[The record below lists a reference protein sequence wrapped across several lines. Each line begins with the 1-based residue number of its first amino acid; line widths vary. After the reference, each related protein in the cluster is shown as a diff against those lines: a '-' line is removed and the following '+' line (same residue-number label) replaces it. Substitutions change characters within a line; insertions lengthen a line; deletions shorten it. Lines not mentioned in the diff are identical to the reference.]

1 MNLAEQV
8 QEKLLEMEG
17 ILASNTPGLPNLL
30 RTVHTLLKKD
40 PEVVTLLSE
49 AECNTLVEGLKEHTK
64 IELATKAMKS
74 KPKKSLK
81 STGLDDL

>member
-8 QEKLLEMEG
+8 QEKLIEMEEVVKT
-17 ILASNTPGLPNLL
+17 NTPGLPTLL

-49 AECNTLVEGLKEHTK
+49 SDCNILVEGLKEHTK

-81 STGLDDL
+81 STGLEDL

>member
-8 QEKLLEMEG
+8 QEKLIEMEEV
-17 ILASNTPGLPNLL
+17 LNNNTPGLPTLL

-49 AECNTLVEGLKEHTK
+49 SDCNILVEGLKEHTK

-74 KPKKSLK
+74 KPKTSLK
-81 STGLDDL
+81 STSLSDL